1 MTYTVTFLGTSSLPV
16 TSSGGAYRIWSY
28 KVEGSNT
35 EIVTGRRMTMAFPGS
50 VTVVDPS
57 AYPGVDALSGTLVWR
72 SPEGTR
78 QYVAARAG
86 APGSVVIAFVAAA
99 QTSSGQVQLFKAT
112 PGNELV
118 EVQYQAVPDGG
129 DAGHSQRLVVPAVGA
144 PAFTGRPLYDFAG
157 ALPYDSELFGVYQPL
172 SGWVGATAGMSAV
185 PINPS
190 SDIGNLTRPNFHGSD
205 ALTLVQ
211 PGLRAL
217 ADRYSAS
224 AGGALSPVGLVNLF
238 REYFFEFDNFLG
250 TPSGHIWVSPGG
262 TVEVVESS
270 TRRTLVEKVVEQ
282 SEEVSRK
289 SEESLTDQTDVSD
302 AVKEENSNDTKL
314 GVSATGGVN
323 AKIYHADAS
332 LSFSTQN
339 TVKRGAEATHKRART
354 QTSKVT
360 SEIKRNFKTTFRTVT
375 ETTDTSSR
383 RYVLQ
388 NTTSEL
394 VNYEMRRKMRKVGI
408 QLQHVGTRL
417 CWQIHLMDP
426 GRELGLG
433 DMVHV
438 VPAPDLSAIQ
448 KPEKIPEPESKEV
461 PYHFEISFQHE
472 QGPDDEAEETYLP
485 EPGNDCRGLND
496 TPDYLPGK
504 DDIIQFCFPKPLP
517 PVPEGYTFSKV
528 HSLDKHGAQVE
539 FAPFTVNTSS
549 NPHTLNVKM
558 TYANFQGRKSLPF
571 DVTLVYEPTEEAKN
585 KVRALNDAAQA
596 EYQKEVDRL
605 QHEAYGQA
613 VRERLRLI
621 SSMRLRSSDDLRNE
635 ERRCVFRKLINQ
647 LPKGIYPTPNNN
659 TPYLEA
665 EEIQKFFDVDE
676 MLYFV
681 SPDFWRAGAVT
692 APTPDA
698 QTTGRY
704 PVRPIPKPAPG
715 STLLP
720 LAGQTVAGWYSG
732 ADFYAL
738 PNSTSPSPPYEWRVN
753 YLISEETVPAPLGSS
768 LGWLIQIDADERRNE
783 FLNAAWAKVVVPV
796 RPGQEQ
802 AALAWLKKV
811 EGEAGLGKTYTRQ
824 TDDPDDYQGKTVGQV
839 LDLLATHLR
848 SLAQEKFDTT
858 LAADKVF
865 ENGFDPLAGGFRPA
879 EPYRIFDQWVE
890 VLPTDQVVA
899 VSVKYDPKT
908 GQQL

>member
-57 AYPGVDALSGTLVWR
+57 AYPGVDALNGTLVWR
-72 SPEGTR
+72 SPDGSR

-86 APGSVVIAFVAAA
+86 APGSVVIAFVAVAHTA
-99 QTSSGQVQLFKAT
+99 SGQVQLFKST
-112 PGNELV
+112 PGNDLV
-118 EVQYQAVPDGG
+118 EVQYEAVPDGG
-129 DAGHSQRLVVPAVGA
+129 GASHSQRLVVPAAGA

-185 PINPS
+185 PIHPTS
-190 SDIGNLTRPNFHGSD
+190 AFGSLTRANFHGSD
-205 ALTLVQ
+205 APALVN
-211 PGLRAL
+211 PGLKAL
-217 ADRYSAS
+217 AERYSAG

-262 TVEVVESS
+262 SVEVVESS
-270 TRRTLVEKVVEQ
+270 TRRTLVEKTVEQ
-282 SEEVSRK
+282 SEEISRK
-289 SEESLTDQTDVSD
+289 SEESLTDQTDVAD

-339 TVKRGAEATHKRART
+339 TVKRGAETTHKRART

-375 ETTDTSSR
+375 ESTDTSSR

-388 NTTSEL
+388 NTTLEL
-394 VNYEMRRKMRKVGI
+394 ANYEMRRKMRKVGI

-417 CWQIHLMDP
+417 CWQIHLLDP

-438 VPAPDLSAIQ
+438 VPAPDLSAVQ
-448 KPEKIPEPESKEV
+448 KPEKIPEPASKDV
-461 PYHFEISFQHE
+461 PYHFEITFKHD

-485 EPGNDCRGLND
+485 EPGNDCRGLHD

-504 DDIIQFCFPKPLP
+504 DDIIQFCFTKPLP

-528 HSLDKHGAQVE
+528 HSLEKHGAQIE
-539 FAPFTVNTSS
+539 FAPFTVDTST
-549 NPHTLNVKM
+549 NTLNVKL
-558 TYANFQGRKSLPF
+558 TYANFQGRTSLPF
-571 DVTLVYEPTEEAKN
+571 DVTLVYEPTEAAKN
-585 KVRALNDAAQA
+585 KVKALNDAAQA

-605 QHEAYGQA
+605 QHEAYGEA

-621 SSMRLRSSDDLRNE
+621 SSMRLRSSEDLRNE
-635 ERRCVFRKLINQ
+635 ERRCVFRKLIKQ
-647 LPKGIYPTPNNN
+647 LPPGHYPTPGNN

-681 SPDFWRAGAVT
+681 APDFWRAGAVN
-692 APTPDA
+692 APMPSA
-698 QTTGRY
+698 QSTGRY
-704 PVRPIPKPAPG
+704 PVRAIPKPTPDSPLA
-715 STLLP
+715 P

-732 ADFYAL
+732 ADFYAPPSSAANL
-738 PNSTSPSPPYEWRVN
+738 PNEWRVN

-783 FLNAAWAKVVVPV
+783 FLNAAWAKVVLPV

-802 AALAWLKKV
+802 AALAWLKEV
-811 EGEAGLGKTYTRQ
+811 EGEAGLGVTYTRQ
-824 TDDPDDYQGKTVGQV
+824 PDDPADYEGKTVGQV
-839 LDLLATHLR
+839 LDLLAAHLR
-848 SLAQEKFDTT
+848 SLAQEQFETT

-879 EPYRIFDQWVE
+879 APYQVFDQWVE

-899 VSVKYDPKT
+899 VSVKYDPRT

>member
-28 KVEGSNT
+28 KVDGSNT

-57 AYPGVDALSGTLVWR
+57 AYPSVDALNGTLVWR
-72 SPEGTR
+72 SPDGTR
-78 QYVAARAG
+78 QYVAARAS
-86 APGSVVIAFVAAA
+86 AAGSVTIAFVAAA

-112 PGNELV
+112 PGNDLV
-118 EVQYQAVPDGG
+118 EVQFEAVPDGG
-129 DAGHSQRLVVPAVGA
+129 GASHSQRLVVPAAGA

-172 SGWVGATAGMSAV
+172 SGWVGATAGMSAK
-185 PINPS
+185 PIHPS
-190 SDIGNLTRPNFHGSD
+190 SDIGNLQRENFHGSD
-205 ALTLVQ
+205 ALTLIQ
-211 PGLRAL
+211 PGLKAL
-217 ADRYSAS
+217 TDRYSAG

-339 TVKRGAEATHKRART
+339 TVKRGAETTHKRART

-417 CWQIHLMDP
+417 CWQIHLLDP
-426 GRELGLG
+426 GRELGMG

-448 KPEKIPEPESKEV
+448 KPEKLPPPEDKQIPF
-461 PYHFEISFQHE
+461 HFDIAFLHDK
-472 QGPDDEAEETYLP
+472 GTDDEAEETYLP
-485 EPGNDCRGLND
+485 VDGNPCRGIHVNNTPLTEND
-496 TPDYLPGK
+496 TID
-504 DDIIQFCFPKPLP
+504 FCNKEPIPLP
-517 PVPEGYTFSKV
+517 AVPAGYKFSEIV
-528 HSLDKHGAQVE
+528 SSDKHGAQLE
-539 FAPFTVNTSS
+539 FASIQVDAAKNTLSWR
-549 NPHTLNVKM
+549 L
-558 TYANFQGRKSLPF
+558 TYANFQTRKSLPI
-571 DVTLVYEPTEEAKN
+571 DVVLRYVPTEEEKK
-585 KVRALNDAAQA
+585 KVKELNDAAQA

-621 SSMRLRSSDDLRNE
+621 SSMRLRSSEDLRNE
-635 ERRCVFRKLINQ
+635 ERRSVFRKLIKQ
-647 LPKGIYPTPNNN
+647 LPEGIYPTPNNH
-659 TPYLEA
+659 TPYLAA

-681 SPDFWRAGAVT
+681 SPDFWRAGAVN
-692 APTPDA
+692 APMPDA
-698 QTTGRY
+698 QSTGRY
-704 PVRPIPKPAPG
+704 PVRAIPKTEPG
-715 STLLP
+715 KTLEP

-732 ADFYAL
+732 SDFYAL
-738 PNSTSPSPPYEWRVN
+738 PNSTSSSPPYEWRVN

-783 FLNAAWAKVVVPV
+783 FLNAAWAKAVLPV

-811 EGEAGLGKTYTRQ
+811 EGEAGLGKTYTRKA
-824 TDDPDDYQGKTVGQV
+824 DDPDDYQGTVGQV

-848 SLAQEKFDTT
+848 SLAQEKFNTT

-879 EPYRIFDQWVE
+879 EPYQVFDQWVE

-899 VSVKYDPKT
+899 CSVKYDPKT

>member
-16 TSSGGAYRIWSY
+16 ATSGGAYRIWSY

-57 AYPGVDALSGTLVWR
+57 AYPGVDALNGTLVWR
-72 SPEGTR
+72 SPDGAR
-78 QYVAARAG
+78 QYVAARASV
-86 APGSVVIAFVAAA
+86 AGSVVIAFVAAA
-99 QTSSGQVQLFKAT
+99 QTSSGLVQLFKAT

-118 EVQYQAVPDGG
+118 EVQYQAIPDGG
-129 DAGHSQRLVVPAVGA
+129 DAGPSQRLVMPAAGA
-144 PAFTGRPLYDFAG
+144 PAFTGQPVYNFAG

-172 SGWVGATAGMSAV
+172 SGWVGATAGLSAV
-185 PINPS
+185 PIYPPT
-190 SDIGNLTRPNFHGSD
+190 SDIGKLKLENFRGSD
-205 ALTLVQ
+205 ALTLSQ
-211 PGLRAL
+211 PGLKAL
-217 ADRYSAS
+217 ADRYSAG

-238 REYFFEFDNFLG
+238 REYFFEFDSFLG
-250 TPSGHIWVSPGG
+250 APSGHIWVSPGG

-270 TRRTLVEKVVEQ
+270 TRRSLVEKVVEQ

-339 TVKRGAEATHKRART
+339 TVKRGAETTHKRART

-448 KPEKIPEPESKEV
+448 KPEKLPPPQDKQIPF
-461 PYHFEISFQHE
+461 HFDIAFLHDK
-472 QGPDDEAEETYLP
+472 GTDDEAEETYLP
-485 EPGNDCRGLND
+485 VDGNPCRGIHVNHTPGTQND
-496 TPDYLPGK
+496 TID
-504 DDIIQFCFPKPLP
+504 FCNKEPLSLP
-517 PVPEGYTFSKV
+517 PVPEGYQFSEIV
-528 HSLDKHGAQVE
+528 STDKHGAQVD
-539 FAPFTVNTSS
+539 FAFIKVDAATNTLSWRLS
-549 NPHTLNVKM
+549 
-558 TYANFQGRKSLPF
+558 YANFQTRKSLPI
-571 DVTLVYEPTEEAKN
+571 DVVLRYVPTEAEKK
-585 KVRALNDAAQA
+585 KVKDLNDAAQA

-605 QHEAYGQA
+605 EHEAYGQA

-621 SSMRLRSSDDLRNE
+621 SSMRLRSSEDLRNE
-635 ERRCVFRKLINQ
+635 ERRCVFRKLIKQ
-647 LPKGIYPTPNNN
+647 LPEGIYPTPNNN

-665 EEIQKFFDVDE
+665 QEIQKFFDVDE

-681 SPDFWRAGAVT
+681 APDFWRAGAVN
-692 APTPDA
+692 APIPSA
-698 QTTGRY
+698 QSTGRY
-704 PVRPIPKPAPG
+704 PVRAIPQPAPG
-715 STLLP
+715 VTLPP
-720 LAGQTVAGWYSG
+720 LAGQTVAGWYSQADSYAPPSG
-732 ADFYAL
+732 AA
-738 PNSTSPSPPYEWRVN
+738 TSQEEWRVD

-783 FLNAAWAKVVVPV
+783 FLNAAWAKVVLPV

-811 EGEAGLGKTYTRQ
+811 EGEAGLGKTYTKQ
-824 TDDPDDYQGKTVGQV
+824 PDDPDDYQGKTVGQV
-839 LDLLATHLR
+839 LDLLATNLR

-879 EPYRIFDQWVE
+879 EPYQIFDQWVE